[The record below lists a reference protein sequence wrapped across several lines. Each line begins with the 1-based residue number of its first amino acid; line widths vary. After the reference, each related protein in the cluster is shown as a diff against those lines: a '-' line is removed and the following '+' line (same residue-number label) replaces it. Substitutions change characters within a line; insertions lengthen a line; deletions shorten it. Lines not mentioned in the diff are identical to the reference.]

1 MKPLLTP
8 QPLSVFFNQNQAA
21 SQEIPLDLLVT
32 AVDQSPLLQLAP
44 DPASAD
50 LRVEAEGDA
59 VYRLYVA
66 GETLALAVF
75 RIPVKKVQALPRKLE
90 RILEHIAA
98 YRNLLN
104 LQPATPALS
113 SVIKLEFLQLL
124 EPATRQRAATVTPL
138 PINAAGEVEIHSG
151 QTLAVALTNLAPTP
165 IYVYLIALNNQQHSC
180 SLLYPYQKDLPAR
193 LRPHETLL
201 IGSGPKFL
209 LQMQLP
215 EGDYSSTDIFKLFV
229 SGKTIEPSVL
239 QLPSLGQKIDPITDP
254 YGAGSRLDR
263 DLRKIMLG
271 LVGSTPL
278 PDFVEDPWWCQQQSI
293 RIVGEK

>member
-1 MKPLLTP
+1 
-8 QPLSVFFNQNQAA
+8 
-21 SQEIPLDLLVT
+21 
-32 AVDQSPLLQLAP
+32 
-44 DPASAD
+44 
-50 LRVEAEGDA
+50 
-59 VYRLYVA
+59 
-66 GETLALAVF
+66 
-75 RIPVKKVQALPRKLE
+75 
-90 RILEHIAA
+90 
-98 YRNLLN
+98 
-104 LQPATPALS
+104 
-113 SVIKLEFLQLL
+113 
-124 EPATRQRAATVTPL
+124 
-138 PINAAGEVEIHSG
+138 
-151 QTLAVALTNLAPTP
+151 VALTNLAPTP

-193 LRPHETLL
+193 LRPNETLL

-215 EGDYSSTDIFKLFV
+215 EGDSSSTDIFKLFV